1 MNTIQQRARNTVL
14 IDLKPFI
21 MKVINLPNLLITLCV
36 TQTWMYAQPRKAPS
50 QPVTETFF
58 GKQITAP
65 YRNLDNLSDAN
76 VMTGMKRRHL
86 MPMEYFNRNKIA
98 N

>member
-1 MNTIQQRARNTVL
+1 
-14 IDLKPFI
+14 
-21 MKVINLPNLLITLCV
+21 MKVIYLPNILITLCIAPICL
-36 TQTWMYAQPRKAPS
+36 YAQAPKAPS

-76 VMTGMKRRHL
+76 VMTGMKCRHL

>member
-1 MNTIQQRARNTVL
+1 
-14 IDLKPFI
+14 
-21 MKVINLPNLLITLCV
+21 MKIRHISRYLFVPLFPLSCLN
-36 TQTWMYAQPRKAPS
+36 AQAPKAPS